1 MYSNS
6 TKTHG
11 YLAKLFRISNIYHSD
26 IHCMYMPLYLYI
38 QNIND
43 KIKKKKEYQSDVRAT
58 ISKAVNVMPQG
69 HIAHMSN
76 KDQHIKSFT
85 KLNTMQEKAQI

>member
-1 MYSNS
+1 
-6 TKTHG
+6 
-11 YLAKLFRISNIYHSD
+11 
-26 IHCMYMPLYLYI
+26 MPLYLYI

-43 KIKKKKEYQSDVRAT
+43 KITKKAYQSDVRAT

-76 KDQHIKSFT
+76 KDQLIKSFT

>member
-1 MYSNS
+1 M
-6 TKTHG
+6 TK
-11 YLAKLFRISNIYHSD
+11 L
-26 IHCMYMPLYLYI
+26 
-38 QNIND
+38 
-43 KIKKKKEYQSDVRAT
+43 KKKAYQSDVRAT

-76 KDQHIKSFT
+76 KDQLILKSFT

>member
-43 KIKKKKEYQSDVRAT
+43 KIKKKKRT
-58 ISKAVNVMPQG
+58 KVMLGPLSPKQ
-69 HIAHMSN
+69 
-76 KDQHIKSFT
+76 
-85 KLNTMQEKAQI
+85 

>member
-43 KIKKKKEYQSDVRAT
+43 KIKKKKRT
-58 ISKAVNVMPQG
+58 KVMPQG

-76 KDQHIKSFT
+76 KDQLIKSFT

>member
-43 KIKKKKEYQSDVRAT
+43 KIKKKAYQSDVRAT

-76 KDQHIKSFT
+76 KDQLILKSFT
-85 KLNTMQEKAQI
+85 KLNTMQEKARI

>member
-26 IHCMYMPLYLYI
+26 IHCMYMPI

-43 KIKKKKEYQSDVRAT
+43 KIKKKKSTKVMLGPR
-58 ISKAVNVMPQG
+58 VNVMPQG
-69 HIAHMSN
+69 HIAHMRN
-76 KDQHIKSFT
+76 KDQLIKSFT

>member
-1 MYSNS
+1 
-6 TKTHG
+6 
-11 YLAKLFRISNIYHSD
+11 
-26 IHCMYMPLYLYI
+26 MYMPLYLYI

-76 KDQHIKSFT
+76 KDQLIKSFT
-85 KLNTMQEKAQI
+85 KLNTMDINAQKYFSHLFILNFTFTKNSINLL

>member
-1 MYSNS
+1 M
-6 TKTHG
+6 TK
-11 YLAKLFRISNIYHSD
+11 L
-26 IHCMYMPLYLYI
+26 
-38 QNIND
+38 
-43 KIKKKKEYQSDVRAT
+43 KKKKEYQSDVRAT

-76 KDQHIKSFT
+76 KDQLIKSFT

>member
-43 KIKKKKEYQSDVRAT
+43 KIKKKKAYQSDVRAT

-69 HIAHMSN
+69 HIAYMSN
-76 KDQHIKSFT
+76 KDQLIKSFT